1 MITLKNYLSKL
12 VLEFFEIESYLN
24 KLDEALTGKNFGT
37 KIFSC
42 VKDIS
47 KKIEHHSSDNI
58 NKIFVD
64 ISLSFVQNLSDKMG
78 LVLASLAMRFWKYM
92 GDNIY
97 SKENICTNFYNAV
110 KEIKNDF
117 DLSLNL
123 KSFFDILY
131 VIAVNAHIN
140 RHERLDILF
149 EKIKIKAQNSMDQI
163 IKMKARAD
171 KARYLGKRS
180 VGKICPK
187 ALAIYVSFLCLENL
201 VKNEK
206 NKKF

>member
-1 MITLKNYLSKL
+1 MVNLKNYLSKL
-12 VLEFFEIESYLN
+12 VLEFFEMENYLN

-47 KKIEHHSSDNI
+47 KKTELHNSNNL
-58 NKIFVD
+58 NKFFID
-64 ISLSFVQNLSDKMG
+64 ISLSFVQKLSDKMG
-78 LVLASLAMRFWKYM
+78 LALASLAMRFWKYM

-117 DLSLNL
+117 NLNLNL

-149 EKIKIKAQNSMDQI
+149 EKIKIKAQISMDQI
-163 IKMKARAD
+163 IKMKSKAD
-171 KARYLGKRS
+171 KSRYLGKRS
-180 VGKICPK
+180 IGKVCPR
-187 ALAIYVSFLCLENL
+187 ALSIYVSFLCLEHM
-201 VKNEK
+201 VKNE
-206 NKKF
+206 NK